1 MVVAVHK
8 LHLVLEE
15 KEVAFHDEDI
25 FCEYELW
32 VTIVAVLLCIL

>member
-1 MVVAVHK
+1 MVVVVAVHM
-8 LHLVLEE
+8 VLEE